1 MLRRLADSIR
11 NNKNILEKMEINP
24 LIQYIEANSFKSKRI
39 FSGIGE
45 DAAAIYADEKYMLIT
60 TDRIKTD
67 FIENFPYGAGF
78 SAILVSVDD
87 IYACGGVPI
96 AASTIISFKDI
107 EVGNK
112 ILEGLAEGSRKFQVP
127 IIRGHTNPNAK
138 CYELSSTIVG
148 EIKKDF
154 YISAMN
160 ARINDNV
167 ILALDFDGKPGKA
180 SKFFYDTTTFKNSDE
195 VLRKRKAM
203 NIIAENKLVNASKD
217 VSNGGIFGTL
227 LQMAKFSNVGVDINI
242 NKIEVP
248 PNLLELG
255 YTLENY
261 IEMYLT
267 TAFVLTAP
275 QNNCSRLIHI
285 FKEYG
290 LHAKVIGKIIKEK
303 NLLKLNDGKDSVDVI
318 RF

>member
-1 MLRRLADSIR
+1 MLRNLAECIR
-11 NNKNILEKMEINP
+11 NNKNIIEKMEINP
-24 LIQYIEANSFKSKRI
+24 LIQYIEANSYKSERI

-45 DAAAIYADEKYMLIT
+45 DAAAINEDHKYVLIT

-87 IYACGGVPI
+87 IYACGGIPI

-107 EVGNK
+107 EIGNK
-112 ILEGLAEGSRKFQVP
+112 ILEGLAEGSKKFQVP

-138 CYELSSTIVG
+138 WYELSSTIVG
-148 EIKKDF
+148 EIKKDY
-154 YISAMN
+154 YISAKN
-160 ARINDNV
+160 AQMNDNV
-167 ILALDFDGKPGKA
+167 ILAIAFDGKPGKA
-180 SKFFYDTTTFKNSDE
+180 SKLYYDTTTFNSSEE

-203 NIIAENKLVNASKD
+203 NIIAEKKLVNASKD
-217 VSNGGIFGTL
+217 ISNGGIFGTL

-242 NKIEVP
+242 NKIEIP
-248 PNLLELG
+248 PLLVELG
-255 YTLENY
+255 YSLEDY
-261 IEMYLT
+261 IKMYLT

-275 QNNCSRLIHI
+275 QNNCSRLIQI
-285 FKEYG
+285 FKEHG